1 MDTLIMTFG
10 HGSVG
15 CLETV
20 VPKSAGW
27 KNGHEIFMPANYQKN
42 TARFHAT
49 RPNKCYLN
57 TSDLD

>member
-15 CLETV
+15 CLKTV

-27 KNGHEIFMPANYQKN
+27 EKWACFPARQLPKN